1 MAVKNN
7 SLRKMWFVSGGL
19 ILAVLVSAGL
29 VLLHKGSLADLS
41 GDDETATSLRILTV
55 PVESIE
61 MSKSYQIDWSFV
73 GRVEASRSSDLGFEF
88 GGLVA
93 LLAVDEGDRVKKGAV
108 LAELNT
114 ERLSARR
121 AELAASLKEAQASL
135 ALSDNTRRRTREAFD
150 LNAVSGRAVELA
162 KTLYE
167 SGLADFLT
175 VLDAEGRLT
184 AVEDRLV
191 ISETTIVTRLIQVYK
206 ALGGGWEV
214 YG

>member
-167 SGLADFLT
+167 RGLADFLT

-184 AVEDRLV
+184 AV
-191 ISETTIVTRLIQVYK
+191 
-206 ALGGGWEV
+206 
-214 YG
+214 